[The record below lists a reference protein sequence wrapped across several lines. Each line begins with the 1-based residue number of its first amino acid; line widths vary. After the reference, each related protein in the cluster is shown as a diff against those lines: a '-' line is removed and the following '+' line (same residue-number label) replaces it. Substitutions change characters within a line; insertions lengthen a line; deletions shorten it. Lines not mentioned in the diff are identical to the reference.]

1 MKKREVKFVL
11 FKLISVLT
19 VFSLFAGVFS
29 VFPES
34 LSPILEASADNIYV
48 ESQPYVKFDANYM
61 KNNDAVKGVNTQSS
75 FSYTTSDGVP
85 VLRLKA
91 NAGGNDPYHSFE
103 PTEGYSADVYKY
115 VTILARVPR
124 YVGGRFTIYYKLDV
138 NGKINY
144 DGDRHTGKAYRE
156 TEEWQ
161 LFVFDMS
168 GDELWSGG
176 NISGIRFDFFE
187 GTNSI
192 ETTRI
197 CDVAAVILSRTPTDV
212 YNSAFELMSSLYSPV
227 QTISDFTEGE
237 LKYFERADGNAPNG
251 SPWLA
256 SLDNVLTEKNGNL
269 LYTFKYN
276 DSVAH
281 SNPDPYAG
289 FFYKELMAARGMD
302 ASDML
307 TTADFRYTVMRYRTS
322 KDVGGAN
329 MQLFYFANG
338 KKEPTF
344 IDIGEN
350 NYAMAPS
357 VNYTESFAND
367 WKSLVVDMAAGNCA
381 EGWKGDFDGFR
392 VDWCSPAS
400 KDATDV
406 YMEISDIMFFKSE
419 RYAYAFSSGL
429 NDVKLA
435 VSESDELE
443 YVEPYDNSMKL
454 SPNTVLMLPET
465 LENKIANSENAK
477 HYPASNGGVSVTRL
491 ETVKLTDDPF
501 VTLDPS
507 GVDPEKHKYV
517 TIAVRTNVSSGAALK
532 FSFVTD
538 KSDGVVKDYVIS
550 RYKKSDEWQLV
561 TVDLEDVAA
570 WSGDVSEIKLTYL
583 YDDPY
588 YTKYEKGTL
597 FDIAGIAF
605 SETADD
611 YYDSAYYLLSE
622 VYRPEQVLTGF
633 TDSDIPA
640 FSASKNANGG
650 LSDTVITVKNGD
662 LRYDLTDDYKDPFG
676 GFFYKDL
683 MDIRGVAAADR
694 LTTEDFSSAVI
705 RYSTSSHSRDP
716 RMQLFLY
723 TNNNYHAMEADSL
736 SKRYSTTQYGTWN
749 SICFDFKGTSTT
761 SDVWYGDFNGFRL
774 DWCGAAYYGEY
785 IEISEIMFFEDEKVA
800 DAFTNEVNS
809 LYLPTYPEEYDDS
822 FMAPDSTDGH
832 AYVSAE
838 QLDGLITDS
847 ENSIHYLVK
856 DGYTPIVRLET
867 TKRMNVPYVDL
878 NLSSLN
884 ISADNYKYVT
894 LLVRSD
900 KTPISELTAYY
911 TTDKSTKENKYSV
924 HSIYDA
930 TDSWQTVTLNL
941 SAKDSWNGIV
951 DELRLYYLLS
961 GADLDEGVYYDI
973 AGMMFSNTRDA
984 VYDAVSE
991 LAAKMYRPVQVVGDF
1006 DEVDATYFD
1015 NNSAYTGVTASGGNL
1030 VYEPAGESSDPSAF
1044 LDNYPEL
1051 AAKKGLKPATTSDFR
1066 YIVMR
1071 YRSQGITSPSVNL
1084 FSLTGTANDL
1094 FDMAAIYDRDPVT
1107 NSIKKLDCAHCG
1119 SASYD
1124 GNALNWK
1131 SFAIDMAANDGKS
1144 IYTNLQYGW
1153 YKQNNAEGFD
1163 RDTTFKGFR
1172 FDWCNSLAQNSYL
1185 EISDIVL
1192 FNDSV
1197 DADHYSA
1204 LINSVYI
1211 PNAEEDAEEE
1221 TETTQTEVSETLP
1234 EFTDT
1239 GMGGGG
1245 FETLPE
1251 FTDTGIVDPPVFETE
1266 ESIPEVIETEEPVET
1281 EGPVETEESSVVETE
1296 TETSETEESV
1306 IEESDSEESFS
1317 ETEEPTEGSEETES
1331 ESETETEKNNNGG
1344 GVVIPP
1350 STGDLGGVLPPANPS
1365 DQKPQGS
1372 QVPFYI
1378 ACGALAAL
1386 SVASIVVVV
1395 IIKIKTRA

>member
-1 MKKREVKFVL
+1 M
-11 FKLISVLT
+11 
-19 VFSLFAGVFS
+19 S
-29 VFPES
+29 VFTVNRHKIFR
-34 LSPILEASADNIYV
+34 LQQRLE
-48 ESQPYVKFDANYM
+48 Q
-61 KNNDAVKGVNTQSS
+61 
-75 FSYTTSDGVP
+75 
-85 VLRLKA
+85 LKLL
-91 NAGGNDPYHSFE
+91 
-103 PTEGYSADVYKY
+103 
-115 VTILARVPR
+115 LARVTR
-124 YVGGRFTIYYKLDV
+124 GV
-138 NGKINY
+138 NV
-144 DGDRHTGKAYRE
+144 HT
-156 TEEWQ
+156 
-161 LFVFDMS
+161 
-168 GDELWSGG
+168 
-176 NISGIRFDFFE
+176 
-187 GTNSI
+187 
-192 ETTRI
+192 
-197 CDVAAVILSRTPTDV
+197 
-212 YNSAFELMSSLYSPV
+212 
-227 QTISDFTEGE
+227 
-237 LKYFERADGNAPNG
+237 
-251 SPWLA
+251 
-256 SLDNVLTEKNGNL
+256 
-269 LYTFKYN
+269 
-276 DSVAH
+276 
-281 SNPDPYAG
+281 
-289 FFYKELMAARGMD
+289 
-302 ASDML
+302 
-307 TTADFRYTVMRYRTS
+307 
-322 KDVGGAN
+322 
-329 MQLFYFANG
+329 
-338 KKEPTF
+338 
-344 IDIGEN
+344 
-350 NYAMAPS
+350 
-357 VNYTESFAND
+357 
-367 WKSLVVDMAAGNCA
+367 LVVD
-381 EGWKGDFDGFR
+381 
-392 VDWCSPAS
+392 
-400 KDATDV
+400 DA
-406 YMEISDIMFFKSE
+406 
-419 RYAYAFSSGL
+419 
-429 NDVKLA
+429 
-435 VSESDELE
+435 
-443 YVEPYDNSMKL
+443 
-454 SPNTVLMLPET
+454 
-465 LENKIANSENAK
+465 
-477 HYPASNGGVSVTRL
+477 
-491 ETVKLTDDPF
+491 
-501 VTLDPS
+501 
-507 GVDPEKHKYV
+507 
-517 TIAVRTNVSSGAALK
+517 
-532 FSFVTD
+532 
-538 KSDGVVKDYVIS
+538 
-550 RYKKSDEWQLV
+550 
-561 TVDLEDVAA
+561 
-570 WSGDVSEIKLTYL
+570 
-583 YDDPY
+583 
-588 YTKYEKGTL
+588 
-597 FDIAGIAF
+597 
-605 SETADD
+605 
-611 YYDSAYYLLSE
+611 
-622 VYRPEQVLTGF
+622 
-633 TDSDIPA
+633 
-640 FSASKNANGG
+640 
-650 LSDTVITVKNGD
+650 DTV
-662 LRYDLTDDYKDPFG
+662 
-676 GFFYKDL
+676 
-683 MDIRGVAAADR
+683 
-694 LTTEDFSSAVI
+694 
-705 RYSTSSHSRDP
+705 
-716 RMQLFLY
+716 
-723 TNNNYHAMEADSL
+723 
-736 SKRYSTTQYGTWN
+736 
-749 SICFDFKGTSTT
+749 
-761 SDVWYGDFNGFRL
+761 
-774 DWCGAAYYGEY
+774 
-785 IEISEIMFFEDEKVA
+785 
-800 DAFTNEVNS
+800 
-809 LYLPTYPEEYDDS
+809 
-822 FMAPDSTDGH
+822 
-832 AYVSAE
+832 
-838 QLDGLITDS
+838 
-847 ENSIHYLVK
+847 
-856 DGYTPIVRLET
+856 
-867 TKRMNVPYVDL
+867 
-878 NLSSLN
+878 
-884 ISADNYKYVT
+884 
-894 LLVRSD
+894 
-900 KTPISELTAYY
+900 
-911 TTDKSTKENKYSV
+911 
-924 HSIYDA
+924 
-930 TDSWQTVTLNL
+930 
-941 SAKDSWNGIV
+941 
-951 DELRLYYLLS
+951 
-961 GADLDEGVYYDI
+961 LDEGVYYDI